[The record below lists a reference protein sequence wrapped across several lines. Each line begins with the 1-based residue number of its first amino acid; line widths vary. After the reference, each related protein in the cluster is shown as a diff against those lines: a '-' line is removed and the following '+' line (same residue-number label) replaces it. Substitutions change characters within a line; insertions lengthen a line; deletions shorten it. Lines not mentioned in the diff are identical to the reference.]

1 MQIYTDLTTFSESF
15 SEPKTS
21 ICIGNFDGLHL
32 GHQRVIRS
40 MAEEAHRSRLLSL
53 VLTFQSNTRRW
64 KDTVCL
70 LSSFDEK
77 VAQIRKWGVDALLTL
92 PFPGYIAAQS
102 PRVFVLHVLKRRL
115 GMQACYVG
123 ENFRFGKD
131 RKGSVDFL
139 RLFSERLGFSL
150 HVSEMLQL
158 NTQTIS
164 SSLIRSLIHQGK
176 VEELIPM
183 LGRPYE
189 MEGLVIKGHGRGKQ
203 LGFPTA
209 NTLPLDSLKCLPAN
223 GIYAT
228 ISQWEHKDYLSLTH
242 IGPQPTFQGMR
253 SSIETHIPGFDQH
266 IYQRSLR
273 IKFLKRIRDIYSFNT
288 ADALKQQIQRD
299 IDLLGTL
306 NINESSISTFLL
318 P

>member
-1 MQIYTDLTTFSESF
+1 MQIYTDLTTFSETF
-15 SEPKTS
+15 PEAKTS

-40 MAEEAHRSRLLSL
+40 MAEEAHKSHLLSL

-102 PRVFVLHVLKRRL
+102 PRVFVLHVLKKRL

-139 RLFSERLGFSL
+139 RLFSERLGFGL
-150 HVSEMLQL
+150 HVSEMLQI
-158 NTQTIS
+158 NAQTIS

-189 MEGLVIKGHGRGKQ
+189 MEGLVIKGYGRGKQ

-209 NTLPLDSLKCLPAN
+209 NMLPLDSLKCLPAD
-223 GIYAT
+223 GIYAS
-228 ISQWEHKDYLSLTH
+228 ISRWEHKNYLSLTH
-242 IGPQPTFQGMR
+242 IGPQPTFQGMS
-253 SSIETHIPGFDQH
+253 SSIETHILGFDQQ

-273 IKFLKRIRDIYSFNT
+273 LKFLKKIRDIYSFNSV
-288 ADALKQQIQRD
+288 DALKQQIQRD
-299 IDLLGTL
+299 IDLIGALS
-306 NINESSISTFLL
+306 INESSISTFLL

>member
-1 MQIYTDLTTFSESF
+1 MKILTDLASF
-15 SEPKTS
+15 ARFYPEARSA
-21 ICIGNFDGLHL
+21 ICIGNFDGLHA
-32 GHQRVIRS
+32 GHQRIITS
-40 MAEEAHRSRLLSL
+40 MVQDAQKAHLLSL

-64 KDTVCL
+64 RDTVCL

-77 VAQIRKWGVDALLTL
+77 VALIRKWGVDVLLSL

-102 PRVFVLHVLKRRL
+102 PRVFVLHVLKKQL

-131 RKGSVDFL
+131 RKGNTDFL
-139 RLFSERLGFSL
+139 RHFSERLGFCL
-150 HVSEMLQL
+150 HASEMLQW
-158 NTQTIS
+158 NEQTIS
-164 SSLIRSLIHQGK
+164 SSLIRSMIHQGK

-189 MEGLVIKGHGRGKQ
+189 MEGLVVKGYGRGRQ

-209 NTLPLDSLKCLPAN
+209 NTLTLDSLKCTPAE

-228 ISQWEHKDYLSLTH
+228 ISIWEHQAFLSLTH

-253 SSIETHIPGFDQH
+253 SSIETHILDFDQQ
-266 IYQRSLR
+266 IYQRSLKLR
-273 IKFLKRIRDIYSFNT
+273 FLKRLRDIYSFNT
-288 ADALKQQIQRD
+288 AEALKQQIQRD
-299 IDLLGTL
+299 IALLGSL
-306 NINESSISTFLL
+306 KINENSISTFLH

>member
-1 MQIYTDLTTFSESF
+1 MKILTDLASF
-15 SEPKTS
+15 SEVFPEARTS
-21 ICIGNFDGLHL
+21 ICIGNFDGLHS
-32 GHQRVIRS
+32 GHQRVIS
-40 MAEEAHRSRLLSL
+40 NMVEDAQKAHLLSI

-77 VAQIRKWGVDALLTL
+77 VSLIRKWGVDVLLSL

-131 RKGSVDFL
+131 RKGTVEFL
-139 RLFSERLGFSL
+139 KLFSERLGFCL
-150 HVSEMLQL
+150 HVSDMLQL
-158 NTQTIS
+158 NDQTIS

-176 VEELIPM
+176 VEELILM

-189 MEGLVIKGHGRGKQ
+189 MEGLVIKGYGRGKQ

-209 NTLPLDSLKCLPAN
+209 NTLPLDSLKCIPAD

-228 ISQWEHKDYLSLTH
+228 ISTWERQAYLSLTH

-253 SSIETHIPGFDQH
+253 SSIETHILGFDQQ
-266 IYQRSLR
+266 IYQRSLKL
-273 IKFLKRIRDIYSFNT
+273 KFLKKLRDIYSFNSVE
-288 ADALKQQIQRD
+288 ALKQQIQRD
-299 IDLLGTL
+299 IALLGSL
-306 NINESSISTFLL
+306 KINENSISTFLL